1 MTWVTRFNHFNVS
14 VADMDASL
22 GFYHGVLGLPLRG
35 RGNVQ
40 YRHLDEIV
48 GLPDT
53 EIEWA
58 ELELPGGGLIELFRY
73 AHPPGATVDPS
84 VNNPGTTHL
93 ALEVTDIDQAYADL
107 NAAGVAVASHGPV
120 EIPFGDWA
128 GWRCLYARDPDGV
141 TIELSQPPS

>member
-22 GFYHGVLGLPLRG
+22 RFYRGVLGLALRG
-35 RGNVQ
+35 RGEVS

-48 GLPDT
+48 GLDGT
-53 EIEWA
+53 QIEWA
-58 ELELPGGGLIELFRY
+58 ELDIPGGGLIELFRY
-73 AHPPGATVDPS
+73 AHPEGIAVDPT
-84 VNNPGTTHL
+84 VNNRGTTHF
-93 ALEVTDIDQAYADL
+93 ALEVSDIDQAFADL
-107 NAAGVAVASHGPV
+107 TAAGARVESSGPV

-141 TIELSQPPS
+141 TIELGQPPR